1 MIHVMGTDSPFM
13 PFRGLFYCL
22 KLTVCY
28 IVRHGLNLG
37 CVMYLLKRL
46 KEPSTWAS
54 LSAASAALASVPA
67 FSAHALTASAV
78 FAAIGILLKEQ
89 GNNNGDK

>member
-1 MIHVMGTDSPFM
+1 M
-13 PFRGLFYCL
+13 
-22 KLTVCY
+22 CY
-28 IVRHGLNLG
+28 IVRHGLKFG

-89 GNNNGDK
+89 GSSDNA

>member
-1 MIHVMGTDSPFM
+1 
-13 PFRGLFYCL
+13 
-22 KLTVCY
+22 
-28 IVRHGLNLG
+28 
-37 CVMYLLKRL
+37 MYLLKRL

-89 GNNNGDK
+89 GSSDSNQMASAEAGAIHTASHVPEVLRIKRKLPMVSDR

>member
-1 MIHVMGTDSPFM
+1 MQHT
-13 PFRGLFYCL
+13 RLFYCL
-22 KLTVCY
+22 KLTACY
-28 IVRHGLNLG
+28 IVKHGLNLG

-78 FAAIGILLKEQ
+78 FAAIGILMREN
-89 GNNNGDK
+89 GNNE

>member
-1 MIHVMGTDSPFM
+1 M
-13 PFRGLFYCL
+13 PLSRLFYCL
-22 KLTVCY
+22 KITVCY

-89 GNNNGDK
+89 GSSDNA

>member
-1 MIHVMGTDSPFM
+1 
-13 PFRGLFYCL
+13 
-22 KLTVCY
+22 
-28 IVRHGLNLG
+28 
-37 CVMYLLKRL
+37 MYLLKRL

-89 GNNNGDK
+89 GNKDNA

>member
-1 MIHVMGTDSPFM
+1 MGTDPTYASKEA
-13 PFRGLFYCL
+13 FYCL
-22 KLTVCY
+22 KITVCY
-28 IVRHGLNLG
+28 IVKHGLKFG

-89 GNNNGDK
+89 GSSDNA

>member
-1 MIHVMGTDSPFM
+1 MDSV
-13 PFRGLFYCL
+13 
-22 KLTVCY
+22 KD
-28 IVRHGLNLG
+28 
-37 CVMYLLKRL
+37 RL

-78 FAAIGILLKEQ
+78 FAAIGILMREN
-89 GNNNGDK
+89 GNNE